1 MILSSI
7 LAAVGKTPLVDI
19 KRFCEAEGVD
29 ARLLCKVEFT
39 NPGGSVKDR
48 AALNMIRAAEESGQL
63 HPGGTIIESTSGN
76 TGVGLAMVGAVLGYR
91 VILTMPESMSIERR
105 KLLSAYGATVILTPA
120 ADGMAGANAKAR
132 EILKSTPNSIMASQ
146 FENPENPGAHV
157 LSTGPEILEDAG
169 KGIDAFVACVGSG
182 GTLTGVGGY
191 LKKAIPGLSVFA
203 VEPAESPLLSGGRP
217 GAHGIEGIGANFVP
231 GVLDTSLFDEVLTVK
246 TDDAILTARKLA
258 RCEGLLCGISSGA
271 AVSAAAAL
279 AKRNA
284 WRGKTIVTVLP
295 DTGER
300 YLSTKL
306 FQ

>member
-1 MILSSI
+1 MG
-7 LAAVGKTPLVDI
+7 AATELMLMMRPLLWARSVG
-19 KRFCEAEGVD
+19 
-29 ARLLCKVEFT
+29 
-39 NPGGSVKDR
+39 
-48 AALNMIRAAEESGQL
+48 
-63 HPGGTIIESTSGN
+63 STACMQRSAPN
-76 TGVGLAMVGAVLGYR
+76 T
-91 VILTMPESMSIERR
+91 LT
-105 KLLSAYGATVILTPA
+105 
-120 ADGMAGANAKAR
+120 
-132 EILKSTPNSIMASQ
+132 LKSACAVS
-146 FENPENPGAHV
+146 GGV